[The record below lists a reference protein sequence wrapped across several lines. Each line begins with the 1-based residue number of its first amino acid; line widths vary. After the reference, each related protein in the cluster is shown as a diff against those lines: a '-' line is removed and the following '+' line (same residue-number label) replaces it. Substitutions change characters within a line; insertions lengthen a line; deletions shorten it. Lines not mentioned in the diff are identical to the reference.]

1 MSNKK
6 DDWKTQVLRALQL
19 LADEI
24 DTLNKKVDRL
34 EDLLDDSDDDEEEN
48 DCPEWELRVRW

>member
-34 EDLLDDSDDDEEEN
+34 EDLLDDSDDDEEEK